1 MQNKSKM
8 QSFVNFLINHLYE
21 DDKYLN
27 EYLILVIL
35 LQNYLLLERDLD
47 DFVINIHLQSS

>member
-1 MQNKSKM
+1 M